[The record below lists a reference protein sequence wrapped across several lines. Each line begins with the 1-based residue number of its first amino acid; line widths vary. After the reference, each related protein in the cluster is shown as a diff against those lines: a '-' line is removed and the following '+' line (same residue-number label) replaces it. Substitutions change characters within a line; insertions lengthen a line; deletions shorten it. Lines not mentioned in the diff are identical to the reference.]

1 MDRAQL
7 GDELLKDVKV
17 ISFIL
22 VFKLNL
28 PSFRGIAK
36 RLPPWHVNGINTYY
50 LKDFGNL
57 LANFLEGVNG
67 Y

>member
-7 GDELLKDVKV
+7 GDELQKDVKV

-36 RLPPWHVNGINTYY
+36 RLPLGMLVG
-50 LKDFGNL
+50 
-57 LANFLEGVNG
+57 
-67 Y
+67 